1 MSPEVAKPPAYTLFK
16 PLYISAR
23 ESPCLPNFGY
33 FVPNLHTFGVLFTRP
48 SSAVLYRNWQISG
61 MFITIVSFRLDYQ
74 NIFYML
80 YDLHLMVSS
89 SITHF
94 HYLSTLHLVNVF
106 VFLLCMCLHIFVFLL
121 CMCLDVFVFLLC
133 MYLYVFIFLFVCISM
148 HLSFNFLCICISLS
162 FYFVCIC
169 LYLCFYFVC
178 ICLCILS

>member
-1 MSPEVAKPPAYTLFK
+1 MFAQFWLFCPEFAHFWCTFYTPKQCSIVLNLTNIRYVYNHCLF
-16 PLYISAR
+16 SSR
-23 ESPCLPNFGY
+23 LPKY
-33 FVPNLHTFGVLFTRP
+33 TK
-48 SSAVLYRNWQISG
+48 
-61 MFITIVSFRLDYQ
+61 
-74 NIFYML
+74 IFYML
-80 YDLHLMVSS
+80 YDLYLMVSS

-162 FYFVCIC
+162 FLFVCIC
-169 LYLCFYFVC
+169 MIFVSILYVFVC
-178 ICLCILS
+178 ICVSILYVFVFAFYHSDENGRPG